1 VLPRAVSSAFVVQ
14 DDICDGCS
22 ARGGGVPLHNLHV
35 VVPDLTALPAGVL
48 AVNEYAG
55 CVLCDETMLE
65 LQQVNLIVCL
75 FGWLLVGLFVCLFV

>member
-35 VVPDLTALPAGVL
+35 VVPDLAALPAGVL

-65 LQQVNLIVCL
+65 LQQVTLIV
-75 FGWLLVGLFVCLFV
+75 